1 MQIKH
6 PIKPGC
12 FIFVLAKQINL
23 SFMRVI
29 LLSLVSLLTISSFA
43 QKDPAAKQLLDQ
55 IGAKVKASK
64 GIAVNITLTS
74 KNNKGKAMGV
84 KKIDLQMK
92 GDKYLLHEGKMEILC
107 DGANIYNFDGA
118 NTISKSSVAESDQTL
133 SPQKLLAGNY
143 DKDFNFKLLSQD
155 QAKATI
161 ELFPIDKRKSFQ
173 KVTLVINKVQSAL
186 SSALILDKSNNST
199 DVKVVSISYAAPIN
213 DKIFQFNRAK
223 YPKNAE
229 IFD

>member
-1 MQIKH
+1 
-6 PIKPGC
+6 
-12 FIFVLAKQINL
+12 
-23 SFMRVI
+23 MRVI
-29 LLSLVSLLTISSFA
+29 VLSLVSLLSISSFA
-43 QKDPAAKQLLDQ
+43 QKDPAAKQILDQ

-74 KNNKGKAMGV
+74 KNNKGKAMGE
-84 KKIDLQMK
+84 KQIDLQMK
-92 GDKYLLHEGKMEILC
+92 GEKYLLHEGKMEILC
-107 DGANIYNFDGA
+107 DGASIYNFDGV

-143 DKDFNFKLLSQD
+143 DKDSNFKLLSQD

-161 ELFPIDKRKSFQ
+161 ELVPIDKRKSFQ

-199 DVKVVSISYAAPIN
+199 DVKVRSISYTAQIN